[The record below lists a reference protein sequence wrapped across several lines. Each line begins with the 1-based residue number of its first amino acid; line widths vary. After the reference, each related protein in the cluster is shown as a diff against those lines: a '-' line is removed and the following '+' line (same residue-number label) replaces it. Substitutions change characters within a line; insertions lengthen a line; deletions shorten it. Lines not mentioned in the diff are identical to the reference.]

1 MSESVIS
8 PVAACNIKFKGAK
21 DQRNSLIT
29 TVKLLYRLYA
39 SGLPGKG
46 KDYVISEF
54 NKTYGKQITGKITSI
69 NEITDRNLR
78 DFINI
83 AVSAVGEVE
92 FKSPENLS
100 DKGKE
105 FLNIF
110 LSQITENA
118 NTNQIF
124 KIEPDINNA
133 GVNDETLKQKYSRDL
148 HLVTVDVYGVG
159 SSGLSAD
166 LQDSFVQELT
176 KLLIYD
182 KSLAKVLHL
191 NQQQVNNQI
200 RKYRE
205 AKYQSIRQFLID
217 KGYKIEA
224 SRYLYDSNGFFNT
237 TSYNTVIN
245 AFRRFLE
252 SEQDLH
258 VKLGSQYEDK
268 IKQRKEQEQ
277 QNSYKELLN
286 ILNDD
291 PRLKAKLDSKFDTV
305 FKQKQYQNLY
315 LAGRFSNY
323 YYQVID
329 IINTFK
335 ENNPDDALVPLLEQK
350 IKEINNPQGAFLEI
364 VQDYFKLANFDDLL
378 NNYLSDQISYNKAYQ
393 RNGFPN
399 YNKELKYTIR
409 ESTKHQTS
417 GFESYDKENSESH
430 TGTTTKAIIKSLY
443 VFDTNNPSLPTTKT
457 IELSDLVGHWE
468 AFIKDLVYGKLAIK
482 DDTNNEI
489 KNELL
494 ECINNYEDPI
504 HNIQRALEILF
515 ADQGVKR
522 RYVGNY
528 VYSNLLGKSAITDQ
542 TLDALYSF
550 YKQVLDPDNPE
561 SIWSLEIKA
570 FNASTDTMTQFLPI
584 TGSLIGVLYRN
595 VPNSYVDTSLNR
607 RTIGIKAKFN
617 WNGDLFDAI
626 EGCNFS
632 SKLRQFYLLGVREQV
647 DKYQYK
653 ENISYTS
660 RLFSVNIGGSEFGFL
675 SPDNYGM
682 FSPRTSMLRET
693 MNITKALE
701 KIDLVSFAQKLL
713 EGNKLDDDENLLREV
728 LQFID
733 YYLKLDLLSESGLG
747 VLNLYKT
754 NFNKRGETYLDH
766 LIQLAVQ
773 AISID
778 YESLKASDAGLNLQ
792 EFLDDP
798 LSNKTTYSV
807 VYKDSLSQTK
817 STNVD
822 RDGSKIYF
830 VPLRRDDE
838 YLSDFIKY
846 RVIHEGRSIK
856 STSKSKAGDSVPN
869 STISR
874 LGSELRYI
882 IPAFKKDSSFVGN
895 SLLFVNDSYLK
906 LDPVVDSEVTTL
918 TGEIKSVVDMTTSE
932 LFQHAIFDKF
942 YKSFIDRGEI
952 LFQPT
957 VYSDK
962 LQFLNYFA
970 EVLTDKNGKSYM
982 MLTRQDVESTF
993 QQQYVNTVFRTHQ
1006 QIYEKSILKLGK
1018 LFGIPLQILGANG
1031 NLIDVHYKE
1040 IELEVISQLRKLNA
1054 ETLSDLIYNYNNAH
1068 PDDQIVVELDKD
1080 YRLRT
1085 DRKGNQFCDIN
1096 EITRFYG
1103 SLSED
1108 KELNNRMRQQ
1118 YFAEQKK
1125 LFAEDLKSSNLD
1137 LTVFSQVIDRE
1148 NWIKEESKRDYYS
1161 NYLLQILSDPAIL
1174 GLADREAYAKHW
1186 IDANTGELLIED
1198 AEGNLNPFFENFFYI
1213 EGLYSN
1219 NLRLLLTGSEINH
1232 PDKAS
1237 FAKKPALGTLF
1248 DRVNGALENADE
1260 LKAVL
1265 AADGIAILNEQ
1276 IPDFVNLW
1284 NSVQGLDD
1292 VRELA
1297 ITEGISPEL
1306 VQILESIYFK
1316 SIIPIINVAQ
1326 GTQFKRNVV
1335 ATATQQHPIQGR
1347 IDGCASEVL
1356 GAVIMDEKAPVG
1368 NLRESDKIDACDGS
1382 ARMSPI
1388 QVNLENNCLDEQKVG
1403 INRKPIWSAMTSD
1416 LTLFEAKF
1424 AAFGIT
1430 NSSMLQSIDSSSS
1443 LYRLFKKM
1451 HNIRWNGTI
1460 DLMRSIRDSQ
1470 TSNKS
1475 SDMKIDWFKDI
1486 ILQGNKLFYK
1496 DVDGQLVNIEYLNSR
1511 SYKGHTIY
1519 YTNEII
1525 NKKERKIYH
1534 FFNAHSEHYAVT
1546 EEELNSVDFEQL
1558 HTIDSLFEL
1567 YSALGGV
1574 YCCDSQG
1581 AGSELNLGVLTQ
1593 MVINVG
1599 YKKNGRAQI
1608 KSAEDVVQPLKD
1620 KFIAYAFNNTA
1631 VKCGAK
1637 NMNASSRWSDDK
1649 GLNTFKISTRGLG
1662 IQLNADHSVED
1673 SELTE
1678 FSQVIA
1684 ACSAY
1689 GKDFSAINEIYFG
1702 LAKSAFEE
1710 SSWELECINDWVNQQ
1725 VNPDKAR
1732 WKLYQIVAKLILR
1745 SGSNSDM
1752 DLTDQVKQTIEK
1764 ELKTNRDQDTSDIKL
1779 PFSDPTLYKQ
1789 FITSITSVINAKSI
1803 KRKHPGSGYVMSP
1816 GYNVIQYYPL
1826 SINGFDRYMF
1836 QDIVKL
1842 ANKDYRSK
1850 LVEALK
1856 QAGITKVKQGL
1867 ITNDV
1872 KMLQLAKL
1880 KELYAGVDKEKIDV
1894 NLQASIN
1901 KYEAINTRDIV
1912 QHNRQLVAAF
1922 LEEQQQKEPQRN
1934 KEWFMPTDNVDI
1946 LDDAGNLITT
1956 FNMDAMD
1963 DFYRFKN
1970 QDIVK
1975 EITEKRYNVKIK
1987 EDYNGRTIIQLPDT
2001 NQKFV
2006 LERIQGE
2013 NAYYIHF
2020 STGEFDEAT
2029 QRRTNTNVLEPEQK
2043 LRLFQA
2049 AIERLPVGAELR
2061 LSNTTAKQ
2069 LDSGIGGLTLGS
2081 VMGFNSLNPLQ
2092 SEVQEKNQGLLT
2104 YKEGVDYQQQ
2114 QQLRV
2119 NDSVLENVGDYQ
2131 LVDYFVGNEKRTAYV
2146 STYKKVAQNNPF
2158 NHYRLNIT
2166 RPVNLKPSLVRWQYI
2181 GDDGQTHFMTI
2192 YDHPIIRKS
2201 WNEATPP
2208 TRAQIQELLDNLDEG
2223 FFTIPVKTDKG
2234 TVNKRYNIIPGT
2246 LENTEAEIVLG
2257 NMYKNVFG
2265 INNESLADIMQ
2276 QKEQFFNKQIEVP
2289 SIPKSNYDF
2298 AFTKQNGSSVLVTVG
2313 ELPIGNQVTRLPFNP
2328 ADEIVRG
2335 DEIYYNNIKVGKYVD
2350 APDDWTIQEV
2360 NGSLVVV
2367 DKNNNIID
2375 NSQYFIIDADN
2386 ELQRRLKRRV
2396 NFVERYELLK
2406 TDLVNGIVTT
2416 NKYTLYR
2423 VIGVDELKNV
2433 LDVNEK
2439 DKAYY
2444 EGLSQENTSEE
2455 NKNKAKTLDQKLTR
2469 DAYRQISNIIK
2480 NLYNQE
2486 SYSGVLINTVASK
2499 NIDKRTNSLAIPA
2512 KMKLLSYLDAFV
2524 PSQVQDET
2532 GRYRNRTAEEIKK
2545 LSKLEAHILKVKNL
2559 LRTSLNFESEY
2570 KTLTENYYQS
2580 LEGHKVKWASFLNS
2594 LHFISSRIP
2603 AQSLQSF
2610 MPMRCVGWTGD
2621 SGNTAYVSYIQ
2632 TFLQGSDYDI
2642 DKAYVMG
2649 QSFDDD
2655 GKYVGWSN
2663 LFDYNSEETL
2673 QISKKLPIPRGF
2685 TLRELEGEISNIDI
2699 SSELSTIINAKTRV
2713 NRIKAYVNL
2722 VKKLDSNQGK
2732 YTIKFR
2738 KALPAD
2744 QVKTILERLQKHEN
2758 WKIPYALR
2766 TNAYKNVSSA
2776 NIFNVVHNI
2785 RNRDQAY
2792 SQITMS
2798 DLRTAAQHSPK
2809 GNKGKTMNMLNPLV
2823 KYRMQYENV
2832 IGKKVIGIA
2841 ANGEKDW
2848 FNLTY
2853 YYHDILRNGS
2863 EADKFFLKMHHKY
2876 TRIQG
2881 RAKGNLT
2888 GNIVRHIPDLWLAEG
2903 FVTDKDGNIDKEK
2916 LNSHLAQSIKDLF
2929 YNGTLP
2935 ENIEVDDKYVDQLI
2949 SQLLSAAT
2957 DNAKELLL
2965 IKLNA
2970 GTDYAK
2976 YYLHLM
2982 MMGFSLDDIVSFMT
2996 SPVVELID
3004 KFSKD
3009 NLYAQRIN
3017 TIKFAIKFLEGD
3029 FKPGQFLVAEKVS
3042 AEVQEAQDEMEM
3054 EEALAQAEGDEDFE
3068 NQDSSND
3075 KIDGSFP
3082 WVISELRK
3090 VGLYQSLGAKS
3101 VQDFTKKYIN
3111 LKLRALNS
3119 TPEQLEQDP
3128 LLKYIADKKLPTVY
3142 HLNTNKYFKMIES
3155 LISEIQQAIANQN
3168 TEGRPYTLQDF
3179 QEDLNQFKS
3188 LTHEADETS
3197 TLASTWLKL
3206 NQGIPQ
3212 TDMDLIK
3219 LVKKMEKS
3227 VSRRESVFNIKRL
3240 KEAKPRYTIVL
3251 ADEDEQEEQD
3261 ANTYKEKKEDVKSVL
3276 VQAADFITQNGWDI
3290 DISKVNSAWR
3300 KYIQM
3305 LLDIHSNNEMLDL
3318 QKEILPILLDA
3329 IEADLFGNFDLYKY
3343 LGDTEVKLTEH
3354 EFKNTTIRY
3363 YGNSAK
3369 IGYRELAAR
3378 YYNLIKSSWNIL
3390 DIMRRIPHYK
3400 LNIDLLNY
3408 TLQAKDLFSIKAKL
3422 IDRLINLGDLSY
3434 ITLTDKQYGQ
3444 VIKYADAI
3452 INTSFFFSI
3461 KEPIPIGQFKVGLNL
3476 PVVFDGDYEKIPTD
3490 SLHLDSLEG
3499 IDSLKHFVENEFLE
3513 YLRSHYADNELVKG
3527 LMLHPNEGK
3536 VNLRTRLNLDFV
3548 NSSIVNKQ
3556 TYTNYLMGLKQLA
3569 QEKVKYPDGTPS
3581 SYSLADILALYNL
3594 AVYGTRTSGKYLTGV
3609 FKDSVIEGTKLYDYY
3624 QFISSLD
3631 FNKNLDKVLPTKKD
3645 FLMYLAPVVYS
3656 RKALQFRN
3664 EPYVKLAS
3672 TTKGFILCRRL
3683 KNGEYVEESLEDLL
3697 NLPFRQDQESKDQK
3711 ILDYLSSTINLF
3723 PELRKRMAFDNVF
3736 RAPSMIQ
3743 EKISKLVDAIAKGL
3757 VTVTLNCK
3765 N

>member
-1 MSESVIS
+1 MIS
-8 PVAACNIKFKGAK
+8 PGAICNIKFKGAK
-21 DQRNSLIT
+21 DQRNSLIN
-29 TVKLLYRLYA
+29 TVSSLYRLYA
-39 SGLPGKG
+39 AGIPNRG
-46 KDYVISEF
+46 KDYVINEF
-54 NKTYGKQITGKITSI
+54 NRIYGKQIEGKITSI
-69 NEITDRNLR
+69 NEITDKNLR
-78 DFINI
+78 DFVNI
-83 AVSAVGEVE
+83 CISTVAGIE
-92 FKSPENLS
+92 FKSSENLS

-110 LSQITENA
+110 FSQITENA

-124 KIEPDINNA
+124 KQEPDINDA
-133 GVNDETLKQKYSRDL
+133 GMNDETIRQKYSRDL
-148 HLVTVDVYGVG
+148 HLVTLDVYGVG
-159 SSGLSAD
+159 SSGLSSD
-166 LQDSFVQELT
+166 LQDSFVKELT

-182 KSLAKVLHL
+182 RALAKILHL
-191 NQQQVNNQI
+191 NQQQVNLQI
-200 RKYRE
+200 KKYKE

-217 KGYKIEA
+217 RGYQIEA
-224 SRYLYDSNGFFNT
+224 SRYLYDNNGFFNY

-245 AFRRFLE
+245 AFRKFLE
-252 SEQDLH
+252 NEPDLQA
-258 VKLGSQYEDK
+258 KLADQYSDK
-268 IKQRKEQEQ
+268 VGRKKEQEQ
-277 QNSYKELLN
+277 QNTYKQLLEIMEDN
-286 ILNDD
+286 
-291 PRLKAKLDSKFDTV
+291 PTLKAKLDAKFDTE
-305 FKQKQYQNLY
+305 FKRGQYQKLY
-315 LAGRFSNY
+315 IAGKFSDY
-323 YYQVID
+323 YYQVVD
-329 IINTFK
+329 IINNFK
-335 ENNPDDALVPLLEQK
+335 ESNPEDALIETLEQK

-364 VQDYFKLANFDDLL
+364 VQNYFKLANFDDLL
-378 NNYLSDQISYNKAYQ
+378 GNYMSDQITYNKSYQ
-393 RNGFPN
+393 KNGFPN
-399 YNKELKYTIR
+399 YSKELKYNIR
-409 ESTKHQTS
+409 ESNKHQTS
-417 GFESYDKENSESH
+417 GFESYDKENSETH
-430 TGTTTKAIIKSLY
+430 TGTTTKALIEDLY
-443 VFDTNNPSLPTTKT
+443 VFNVNKPDLPTTKT
-457 IELSDLVGHWE
+457 IKISDLTSHWE
-468 AFIKDLVYGKLAIK
+468 AFVKDLVYGKLSIK
-482 DDTNNEI
+482 DDTNDEI

-504 HNIQRALEILF
+504 HNIQRVLEILF
-515 ADQGVKR
+515 ADKAIKG
-522 RYVGNY
+522 RYEGNY
-528 VYSNLLGKSAITDQ
+528 VYANLLGKSAITEN

-550 YKQVLDPDNPE
+550 YKQVLDPNNPD

-570 FNASTDTMTQFLPI
+570 FNASTDTMTEFLPI

-595 VPNSYVDTSLNR
+595 VPNSYTDISLNR
-607 RTIGIKAKFN
+607 RSVGIKAKFN
-617 WNGDLFDAI
+617 WNGDLFDTI

-632 SKLRQFYLLGVREQV
+632 SKLRQFNLLGVQEQV
-647 DKYQYK
+647 DKYQYS
-653 ENISYTS
+653 ESLNNTS
-660 RLFSVNIGGSEFGFL
+660 RLYSVSIGEQEFTFV
-675 SPDNYGM
+675 SNYSYGM
-682 FSPRTSMLRET
+682 FYPRAYLLKSS
-693 MNITKALE
+693 MNILKNLD
-701 KIDLVSFAQKLL
+701 KIDLVHFSQKLL
-713 EGNKLDDDENLLREV
+713 EGSKLDSDENLLKEV

-733 YYLKLDLLSESGLG
+733 YYLKLDLLSESGLAT
-747 VLNLYKT
+747 LNLYKT
-754 NFNKRGETYLDH
+754 NFSKQGETYLDH
-766 LIQLAVQ
+766 LLQLAVLSL
-773 AISID
+773 SID
-778 YESLKASDAGLNLQ
+778 YESLKASEAGLTLQ
-792 EFLDDP
+792 EFLETP
-798 LSNKTTYSV
+798 LTNKTSYSL
-807 VYKDSLSQTK
+807 VYKDSLSQSK
-817 STNVD
+817 STNLD

-830 VPLRRDDE
+830 VPLRKDDE
-838 YLSDFIKY
+838 YLSDFVKY
-846 RVIHEGRSIK
+846 RVIHEGRSTK

-882 IPAFKKDSSFVGN
+882 IPAFKKNPNFVGN
-895 SLLFVNDSYLK
+895 NLLFVNDGYLK

-982 MLTRQDVESTF
+982 MLTKSDVEQVF
-993 QQQYVNTVFRTHQ
+993 QEKYVNTVFATHQ

-1018 LFGIPLQILGANG
+1018 LFGLPLQYVNAAGETVN
-1031 NLIDVHYKE
+1031 VHYKE
-1040 IELEVISQLRKLNA
+1040 IELQVINQLRSLNSDSLA
-1054 ETLSDLIYNYNNAH
+1054 EVVYNYNVTH
-1068 PDDQIVVELDKD
+1068 PDDQIEVELDKD
-1080 YRLRT
+1080 YRIRT
-1085 DRKGNQFCDIN
+1085 DRKGNAFCDIN
-1096 EITRFYG
+1096 EITKFYG
-1103 SLSED
+1103 SLAD
-1108 KELNNRMRQQ
+1108 DTELASQLRQE

-1125 LFAEDLKSSNLD
+1125 LFAQDLKSSNLD
-1137 LTVFSQVIDRE
+1137 LTIFSQVLDRQSWLDE
-1148 NWIKEESKRDYYS
+1148 TKERDYYP
-1161 NYLLQILSDPAIL
+1161 NYLLQIISNPKIL
-1174 GLADREAYAKHW
+1174 GLNERAAYAKHW

-1198 AEGNLNPFFENFFYI
+1198 AEGNLNPFFEHFFYI

-1248 DRVNGALENADE
+1248 DKVNSALNDPEG
-1260 LKAVL
+1260 LKSVL
-1265 AADGIAILNEQ
+1265 ASEGISILNEQ
-1276 IPDFVNLW
+1276 IPNFVALW
-1284 NSVQGLDD
+1284 NQEVKGVDD

-1297 ITEGISPEL
+1297 LTSYPDLAAIMKD
-1306 VQILESIYFK
+1306 IYFRT
-1316 SIIPIINVAQ
+1316 IIPIINTAQ
-1326 GTQFKRNVV
+1326 GTQFKRNVI

-1356 GAVIMDEKAPVG
+1356 GAVFMDEKAPVH

-1430 NSSMLQSIDSSSS
+1430 NSSMLQSIDSKSS

-1451 HNIRWNGTI
+1451 HNLRWNGTI
-1460 DLMRSIRDSQ
+1460 DLMKSIRDSQ
-1470 TSNKS
+1470 ASNKS

-1486 ILQGNKLFYK
+1486 ILQGRKLYYK

-1511 SYKGHTIY
+1511 SYKGHTVY

-1525 NKKERKIYH
+1525 NKKEQKVYH
-1534 FFNAHSEHYAVT
+1534 FFDANSEHHAVR
-1546 EEELNSVDFEQL
+1546 EDELNSVDFEQL

-1567 YSALGGV
+1567 YLALGGV
-1574 YCCDSQG
+1574 YCCDEQG
-1581 AGSELNLGVLTQ
+1581 SGSELNLGVLTQ

-1599 YKKNGRAQI
+1599 YKKNSRAQI
-1608 KSAEDVVQPLKD
+1608 TSADDVVQPLKD

-1637 NMNASSRWSDDK
+1637 NINASSRWYDDK
-1649 GLNTFKISTRGLG
+1649 PLNTFKISTRGLG

-1689 GKDFSAINEIYFG
+1689 GKDFSSINEIYFG

-1725 VNPDKAR
+1725 VNPDRAR

-1752 DLTDQVKQTIEK
+1752 DLTDQVKQAIEK
-1764 ELKTNRDQDTSDIKL
+1764 ELKVNRDSDTSKIKL

-1816 GYNVIQYYPL
+1816 GYNVIQYYPI
-1826 SINGFDRYMF
+1826 SINGFDKYMF
-1836 QDIVKL
+1836 QDVVKL
-1842 ANKDYRSK
+1842 ANKDHRSK
-1850 LVEALK
+1850 LIEALG
-1856 QAGITKVKQGL
+1856 QAGISQVRQGL
-1867 ITNDV
+1867 ITTDV

-1880 KELYAGVDKEKIDV
+1880 RELYATADKSKISAD
-1894 NLQASIN
+1894 LQTAIANYESIT
-1901 KYEAINTRDIV
+1901 TRDIV
-1912 QHNRQLVAAF
+1912 QHNRQLVNFF
-1922 LEEQQQKEPQRN
+1922 LNEQQKKEPQRN

-1946 LDDAGNLITT
+1946 LDDAGNLVTT

-2020 STGEFDEAT
+2020 STGEFDEKT

-2061 LSNTTAKQ
+2061 LSDTTAEQ

-2081 VMGFNSLNPLQ
+2081 IMGFNSLNPNQ
-2092 SEVQEKNQGLLT
+2092 NEVQEQNKDLLT
-2104 YKEGVDYQQQ
+2104 YREGVDYQQQ

-2131 LVDYFVGNEKRTAYV
+2131 LVRYFADGQVKEAFV

-2223 FFTIPVKTDKG
+2223 FFTIPVQTDEGVVK
-2234 TVNKRYNIIPGT
+2234 KRYEIIPDS
-2246 LENTEAEIVLG
+2246 LENTEAELVLG

-2289 SIPKSNYDF
+2289 AIPKSNYDF
-2298 AFTKQNGSSVLVTVG
+2298 AFTKQNGNSVLVTVG
-2313 ELPIGNQVTRLPFNP
+2313 ELPIGHQLTRLPFKA
-2328 ADEIVRG
+2328 ADEIVKD

-2360 NGSLVVV
+2360 NDKLIVV

-2375 NSQYFIIDADN
+2375 ESQYYITEATN
-2386 ELQRRLKRRV
+2386 ELQRSLKRRV
-2396 NFVERYELLK
+2396 NFVERYELVK
-2406 TDLVNGIVTT
+2406 TDFVNGVVTT

-2423 VIGVDELKNV
+2423 VIGADELKNF
-2433 LDVNEK
+2433 LSLKEK

-2444 EGLSQENTSEE
+2444 EGLSQADASEE
-2455 NKNKAKTLDQKLTR
+2455 NKAKAKTLDQKLTR
-2469 DAYRQISNIIK
+2469 DAYKQIASIIK

-2486 SYSGVLINTVASK
+2486 SYSGILINTVASK
-2499 NIDKRTNSLAIPA
+2499 NVDKRTNGLAIPA
-2512 KMKLLSYLDAFV
+2512 KMKLISYLDAFV
-2524 PSQVQDET
+2524 SSQVQGSD
-2532 GRYRNRTAEEIKK
+2532 GKYRNRTEQEMKK
-2545 LSKLEAHILKVKNL
+2545 LSKLESHILKVKNL
-2559 LRTSLNFESEY
+2559 LKNSLNFEKEY

-2580 LEGHKVKWASFLNS
+2580 LEGHRVKWVSFLNS

-2610 MPMRCVGWTGD
+2610 MPMKCVGWTGD

-2642 DKAYVMG
+2642 DKAYIMG

-2663 LFDYNSEETL
+2663 LFDYSSEAAL
-2673 QISKKLPIPRGF
+2673 QMSKKLPIPRGF
-2685 TLRELEGEISNIDI
+2685 TLKEVQSTNDKLDI
-2699 SSELSTIINAKTRV
+2699 SRNLAEILSAKTRV
-2713 NRIKAYVNL
+2713 ERLKFYINL
-2722 VKKLDSNQGK
+2722 IKKLDANKGNYFIFLKNS
-2732 YTIKFR
+2732 
-2738 KALPAD
+2738 LPLD
-2744 QVKTILERLQKHEN
+2744 KINEILEKIQKHER
-2758 WKIPYALR
+2758 WRIPYSLR

-2809 GNKGKTMNMLNPLV
+2809 GNRGKTMNMLNPLV

-2876 TRIQG
+2876 NRIAG
-2881 RAKGNLT
+2881 RSKGT
-2888 GNIVRHIPDLWLAEG
+2888 PYGKIVYHIPDLWLAEG
-2903 FVTDKDGNIDKEK
+2903 FVTDANGNVDREK
-2916 LNSHLAQSIKDLF
+2916 LNSQLATSIKDLF
-2929 YNGTLP
+2929 YKSKLP
-2935 ENIEVDDKYVDQLI
+2935 EDLDINDKYVDQLI

-3004 KFSKD
+3004 KYSKD

-3017 TIKFAIKFLEGD
+3017 TINFAIKLLRGD
-3029 FKPGQFLVAEKVS
+3029 IKPGQFLVSEKLS
-3042 AEVQEAQDEMEM
+3042 AEAQEAENEFAAD
-3054 EEALAQAEGDEDFE
+3054 EALAQWEEMSE
-3068 NQDSSND
+3068 EEQDSTND

-3082 WVISELRK
+3082 WVIQELRK
-3090 VGLYQSLGAKS
+3090 AGLYEALGAKS

-3111 LKLRALNS
+3111 AKLQALYS
-3119 TPEQLEQDP
+3119 TPEELEQNA
-3128 LLKYIADKKLPTVY
+3128 LLKFIRDKKLPTVW

-3155 LISEIQQAIANQN
+3155 IISEIEQTINDQN
-3168 TEGRPYTLQDF
+3168 TNGRVYTLKDFEQDL
-3179 QEDLNQFKS
+3179 DQFES
-3188 LTHEADETS
+3188 LTREADETS

-3212 TDMDLIK
+3212 TDIDLIK

-3227 VSRRESVFNIKRL
+3227 VSLREGFFNIKRL
-3240 KEAKPRYTIVL
+3240 REAKPRYTIVL
-3251 ADEDEQEEQD
+3251 ADEDEQQEED
-3261 ANTYKEKKEDVKSVL
+3261 NNTYKEKKEDVKSVL
-3276 VQAADFITQNGWDI
+3276 IQAANFIDTHGWNI
-3290 DISKVNSAWR
+3290 DTKGVNRAWK
-3300 KYIQM
+3300 KYIDM
-3305 LLDIHSNNEMLDL
+3305 LVKIHDNNEMLDL
-3318 QKEILPILLDA
+3318 KTEILPILLDA
-3329 IEADLFGNFDLYKY
+3329 IETDLFGNFDLYKY
-3343 LGDTEVKLTEH
+3343 LGDNEVTLSNH
-3354 EFKNTTIRY
+3354 E
-3363 YGNSAK
+3363 YGNTVIRHYGDKTK

-3378 YYNLIKSSWNIL
+3378 YYNLLKCSWNIL

-3408 TLQAKDLFSIKAKL
+3408 TLQAKDLFSVKAKL

-3476 PVVFDGDYEKIPTD
+3476 PVVFDGDYEYTH
-3490 SLHLDSLEG
+3490 SSELHLDSLEG

-3513 YLRSHYADNELVKG
+3513 YLRSHYGDNELVKG
-3527 LMLHPNEGK
+3527 LILHPNEGK
-3536 VNLRTRLNLDFV
+3536 VNLRTRLNLDFI

-3556 TYTNYLMGLKQLA
+3556 TYTNYLLGLKQLA
-3569 QEKVKYPDGTPS
+3569 REKIKYPDGRES

-3624 QFISSLD
+3624 QFVSSLD

-3672 TTKGFILCRRL
+3672 TTKGFILFRRK

-3711 ILDYLSSTINLF
+3711 ILDYLSSTINMF
-3723 PELRKRMAFDNVF
+3723 PELRKRMAFDNIF
-3736 RAPSMIQ
+3736 RAPSLIQ
-3743 EKISKLVDAIAKGL
+3743 EKINKLVDSIAKGL
-3757 VTVTLNCK
+3757 VSITLNCE
-3765 N
+3765 NS